1 MSQQSLS
8 PTAKQALLELISL
21 GVKGDSSSFA
31 MAGRVLASK
40 LRTSD
45 SDLALAI
52 SSRLGEAS
60 ATRAAQYS
68 APVDPDSR
76 QKLLLEEFP
85 VDIKTK
91 PVWPESIEQ
100 SIQAALRERNCA
112 DILIDAGLTPT
123 RSLLFEGPPGLGK
136 TMSARWLASQLNLP
150 LLTLDL
156 STVMSS
162 YLGKT
167 GSNIRAVLQYA
178 QQRPCV
184 LLLDEFDSIAKRRND
199 DSDIGE
205 LKRLVTVLL
214 QAIDDWPHTSLLV
227 AATNHAELLD
237 PAIWR
242 RFDAVITFK
251 EATAEAYQEFLLQK
265 NCSEVVSQWVGKRIN
280 HFSFA
285 TLEKKVD
292 TAKKRSLLES
302 RPFIEE
308 LLYLLEL
315 SIDDYLRETTS
326 KSERDLKIVNLHRD
340 GYSQRKISEKLKISR
355 PTVKRVLESLKE

>member
-1 MSQQSLS
+1 MSHQLLS

-40 LRTSD
+40 LKVSD
-45 SDLALAI
+45 ADLSLAI
-52 SSRLGEAS
+52 YSRLGEAS
-60 ATRAAQYS
+60 ATRASQHP

-91 PVWPESIEQ
+91 PVWPESIER
-100 SIQAALRERNCA
+100 SIQAVLRERNCA
-112 DILIDAGLTPT
+112 DVLIDAGLTPT

-136 TMSARWLASQLNLP
+136 TMSARWLANQLNLP
-150 LLTLDL
+150 LFTLDL

-199 DSDIGE
+199 DSDVGE

-242 RFDAVITFK
+242 RFDAVIAFK
-251 EATAEAYQEFLLQK
+251 EATPKAYQEFLIQK
-265 NCSEVVSQWVGKRIN
+265 RCSEVVSRWIGERIKYL
-280 HFSFA
+280 SFA

-292 TAKKRSLLES
+292 TAKKRSLLEE
-302 RPFIEE
+302 RPFTEE
-308 LLYLLEL
+308 LLHLLEL
-315 SIDDYLRETTS
+315 NIDDYLRETSS
-326 KSERDLKIVNLHRD
+326 KSERDLQIVKLHRD
-340 GYSQRKISEKLKISR
+340 GNSQRKISEILNISR
-355 PTVKRVLESLKE
+355 PTVRRVLESIKE